1 MFLKKNNIYPPLL
14 IYVIMQNKIKP
25 ILLFKKI
32 INLIVVTFL
41 MVSCSNSK
49 LLFKNIP
56 ENLEIKIPEAII
68 NYGDLIDVNISSLNN
83 QSTSIFTPSSI
94 DKIGTIR
101 NGEARK
107 LDGYLVDSS
116 GCIDIRILGKIK
128 ALGLTCSSLSESI
141 KLKLKEYVQNPNVR
155 TKILNFRVSILGEV
169 GKPGTFEVI
178 NQNISFT
185 ELISRAGDF
194 NKNAD
199 PTKVL
204 IIRNSNNKIE
214 TQYLDLTSYEFMNSE
229 YYYLKQNDKIYV
241 RPDNT
246 SLAFDFGFLRNAGAL
261 SLLTSIII
269 LIVR

>member
-1 MFLKKNNIYPPLL
+1 MLYSNTYIRFIFLFF
-14 IYVIMQNKIKP
+14 
-25 ILLFKKI
+25 IL
-32 INLIVVTFL
+32 T
-41 MVSCSNSK
+41 SCSNSK
-49 LLFKNIP
+49 VLFKNIP
-56 ENLEIKIPEAII
+56 DDIKLKIPEAVIT
-68 NYGDLIDVNISSLNN
+68 YGDLIDVNISSLNN
-83 QSTSIFTPSSI
+83 QSTSIFSPTTLG
-94 DKIGTIR
+94 KTGTIR
-101 NGEARK
+101 NAEARK

-116 GCIDIRILGKIK
+116 GHIDLPILGKIK
-128 ALGLTCSSLSESI
+128 AYGLTCTLLSEAI
-141 KLKLKEYVQNPNVR
+141 KIKLKEYTQNPNVR

-169 GKPGTFEVI
+169 ARPGTFEVI

-241 RPDNT
+241 RPDDT